1 MDPNS
6 DMLRLIKEFVQIL
19 RDSPEIRA
27 ITGHGEAQCVIV
39 GGAAVRCY
47 VKNRIVGDNFDIA
60 IFPSEFAPKLK
71 ERLSTLQYFGMQRD
85 QLVWHTVY
93 GYIRIGIRPTDDFL
107 RIPKNLQ
114 LLSNLDPDDLPFL
127 SLTELIL
134 FKAQAC
140 GMRSEKQNK
149 RDAAYVIKLLKL
161 FPGRSYRR
169 RLLDSHWAYLQLAK
183 PSLKASMPEYDW
195 DTAF

>member
-47 VKNRIVGDNFDIA
+47 VKNRIVGDNFDTA

-85 QLVWHTVY
+85 QLVWHT
-93 GYIRIGIRPTDDFL
+93 FL

-149 RDAAYVIKLLKL
+149 RDAADVIKLLKL